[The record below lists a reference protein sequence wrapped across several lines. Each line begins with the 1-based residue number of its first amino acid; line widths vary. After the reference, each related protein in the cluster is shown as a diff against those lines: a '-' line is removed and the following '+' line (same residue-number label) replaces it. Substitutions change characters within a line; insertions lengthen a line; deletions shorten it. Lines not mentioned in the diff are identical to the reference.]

1 VGTWFGRPRLWLLT
15 LFAATACAPATPA
28 SQGTV
33 SVASPDDGA
42 SRTIVLAQ
50 IAPIKSFGPW
60 QFSNTGGGLAPLV
73 EIHTVGMTTED
84 ARANVIPRLA
94 TAMPSFQDGSIVIPA
109 DGRMQ
114 TMWKLR
120 SDVTWQDGTPF
131 TSADLAFSFA
141 VSGEPALASS
151 IESVYPWIERIDTP
165 DAHTAVITWKTT
177 YYKALQLTHRSF
189 WLYPRHLVAQAVE
202 ANREGML
209 SDPYFTTEYVHLGPF
224 RLADWGLGENV
235 VFERYDGYFLGKPK
249 VGKMVIRVIG
259 DPNAMLAALRAG
271 AVDVIPAKTL
281 SADLYSELADE
292 WQRTDEGIVARA
304 PDNWRYIWFQ
314 FDPRWAQ
321 PVEISQDVRFRRGFL
336 FGLDRDAIRELI
348 HPGIPE
354 AATNSFLARND
365 PRDSI
370 VGQPFARYPYDPNR
384 ALQEWAD
391 AGWRRGAD
399 GRLLNAAGQPVQV
412 EIRATD
418 QDPRQIAAMAA
429 GWRQLG
435 VDMTEFITPPA
446 MARDSEFRAKFPAM
460 ESRGRGTGEDI
471 FISFDSRE
479 ASGPENRWSGASNG
493 HYANPLLD
501 RLRDQMLST
510 VDFERRA
517 NLLKEAGEVLATDL
531 PAIPIYYGMMF
542 MSIRSP
548 VKGPLVED
556 FSNMH
561 ESAGSA
567 AARNAHLWER
577 T

>member
-1 VGTWFGRPRLWLLT
+1 
-15 LFAATACAPATPA
+15 
-28 SQGTV
+28 
-33 SVASPDDGA
+33 
-42 SRTIVLAQ
+42 
-50 IAPIKSFGPW
+50 
-60 QFSNTGGGLAPLV
+60 
-73 EIHTVGMTTED
+73 
-84 ARANVIPRLA
+84 
-94 TAMPSFQDGSIVIPA
+94 
-109 DGRMQ
+109 
-114 TMWKLR
+114 
-120 SDVTWQDGTPF
+120 
-131 TSADLAFSFA
+131 
-141 VSGEPALASS
+141 
-151 IESVYPWIERIDTP
+151 
-165 DAHTAVITWKTT
+165 
-177 YYKALQLTHRSF
+177 
-189 WLYPRHLVAQAVE
+189 
-202 ANREGML
+202 ML

-292 WQRTDEGIVARA
+292 WKRTDEGVVARA

-321 PVEISQDVRFRRGFL
+321 PVEIGQDVRFRRGFL
-336 FGLDRDAIRELI
+336 FALDRDAIRELI

-354 AATNSFLARND
+354 AATNSFLAGND

-399 GRLLNAAGQPVQV
+399 GRLLNPAGQPVQV

-471 FISFDSRE
+471 FVSFDSRE

-493 HYANPLLD
+493 HYANPALD

-517 NLLKEAGEVLATDL
+517 NLLKEAGEILATDL